1 MNPTCLL
8 DTCALLAIQQGGSA
22 FSKKVRS
29 LLEMPDS
36 TVLVPAIC
44 AFEIGQKIASGKLV
58 LPCPLADWLQ
68 AMLRQHALTEIPIT
82 SAIGIA
88 AAALPPIHK
97 DPFDRLIIATALQYR
112 LPIITSDK
120 IIPAYPKIKTLW

>member
-8 DTCALLAIQQGGSA
+8 DTCALLAIQNGGTA

-29 LLEMPDS
+29 LLEAPGS
-36 TVLVPAIC
+36 HVLVSAIT
-44 AFEIGQKIASGKLV
+44 AFEIGQKIASGKLA
-58 LPCPLADWLQ
+58 LPCALGHWFQ
-68 AMLRQHALTEIPIT
+68 SMLRHHVLTEIQIT
-82 SAIGIA
+82 SSIGIA

-97 DPFDRLIIATALQYR
+97 DPFDRLIIATAMEHR

-120 IIPAYPKIKTLW
+120 IIPTYPKIKTLW